1 VFVDPNVFDWVPNL
15 YALYH
20 IPIGIREMGMLLV
33 AFLAFRTADAGAME
47 KNEFNFEPIRE
58 VGWLFLG
65 IFATMQPALQLIA
78 NFASSN
84 ADSLGV
90 GTFYWGTGALS
101 GILDNAP
108 TYLNFL
114 AAAMGKFGLDVN
126 SPAAVV
132 EFANGLES
140 AVYLQAISVAA
151 VFFGAM
157 SYIGNAPN
165 FMVKAI
171 AESNGVETPSFMGY
185 IIRYSLPILLP
196 IYFIIYVVFY
206 SGWL

>member
-1 VFVDPNVFDWVPNL
+1 MF
-15 YALYH
+15 A
-20 IPIGIREMGMLLV
+20 V
-33 AFLAFRTADAGAME
+33 AGLAFVTADKEALA

-78 NFASSN
+78 NFAQQNSE
-84 ADSLGV
+84 SLTV
-90 GTFYWGTGALS
+90 GMFYWGTGALS

-114 AAAMGKFGLDVN
+114 AAAMGKFSLNVNAPADV
-126 SPAAVV
+126 VT
-132 EFANGLES
+132 FADGIVQGGSSS
-140 AVYLQAISVAA
+140 AIVLQAISVAA
-151 VFFGAM
+151 VFFGAL

-171 AESNGVETPSFMGY
+171 AEANGVETPSFMGY
-185 IIRYSLPILLP
+185 IFKFSIPILLP
-196 IYFIIYVVFY
+196 IYLVIYAIFF
-206 SGWL
+206 SGWIL